1 METLK
6 ETKYLRFIV
15 FTKEG
20 KKTKDIS
27 VINIHHD
34 EVIGEIK
41 WYSAWRQYCFFPGF
55 NTIWNTDC
63 LNAINEV
70 IGELMN
76 ARKPAPKKLPQT
88 VGVIARSLE
97 DFQNWRNDHNHRP
110 THNVE
115 NTQRRYVYRGKRY
128 VGLSNPNHCC
138 GYSFDEVIE
147 TETAY
152 MNSEYGVI
160 VSIIKPTLKP
170 GGKWMGT
177 KV

>member
-6 ETKYLRFIV
+6 ETPYLLFRGYYV
-15 FTKEG
+15 PNQ
-20 KKTKDIS
+20 KTQTVS
-27 VINIHHD
+27 VINIHHN
-34 EVIGEIK
+34 EEIGVIK

-55 NTIWNTDC
+55 NTIWNKEC
-63 LNAINEV
+63 LNSVNEM
-70 IGELMN
+70 IKSLMD
-76 ARKPAPKKLPQT
+76 ARKTAPKKSPQT
-88 VGVIARSLE
+88 VGVIARSME

-115 NTQRRYVYRGKRY
+115 NTQRRYIYRGKRY